1 MALLVDTS
9 VWSLAYR
16 RDAPVGVPEVAAL
29 RRALTGGDGVAT
41 TGMILLE
48 LLRGFLPARAQAT
61 IRTAFDALEFI
72 EPVRDDYVGAASVGN
87 ACRRAGVQLG
97 SVDALIAHLAIAG
110 DHTLLTTDG
119 DFHLAARHVDLRL
132 WHPPTG

>member
-1 MALLVDTS
+1 
-9 VWSLAYR
+9 
-16 RDAPVGVPEVAAL
+16 
-29 RRALTGGDGVAT
+29 
-41 TGMILLE
+41 MILLE

-97 SVDALIAHLAIAG
+97 AVDALIAHLAITG
-110 DHTLLTTDG
+110 DHTLLTTDA
-119 DFHLAARHVDLRL
+119 DFHLAARHVDLRV

>member
-16 RDAPVGVPEVAAL
+16 RDAPADLPEVAAL

-97 SVDALIAHLAIAG
+97 AVDALIAHLAITG
-110 DHTLLTTDG
+110 DH
-119 DFHLAARHVDLRL
+119 
-132 WHPPTG
+132 